1 MSIDESNIIP
11 NSENPALLTL
21 LSEWLEQQR
30 WFPARGREFSLRV
43 AGTVALDEPRGVASL
58 ESVLLAVDSPAAD
71 TAVVHVPL
79 SFRLKPLVAADE
91 DDQADI
97 EAALLGLLT
106 EAGQPT
112 VFVYDGTHDP
122 AFVAAWLEM
131 VRRGNRT
138 GGAEGRPT
146 PEFAALSAFA
156 MPLVAGVLGGE
167 QSNTSVVVQS
177 AEGDVIIKFFR
188 VPVPGVNPDVELG
201 SLLTQAGS
209 RDVPLTHGEV
219 VGTWDLGAIAEEAQP
234 ESGAL
239 SVIREFIPGSKDA
252 WRIASIAAIQ
262 DRDFT
267 REAREIGRTTARLH
281 EYLRSVAGTRA
292 VEDDDAARFTQ
303 SLRRRIE
310 RGWRAVG
317 SSVGDY
323 DAGIDAVLAEIDDVR
338 ELPALQRIHGDYHL
352 GQVLRSK
359 ARGWTVLDFEGEPL
373 RSADERSQHDVAL
386 RDVVGMLRS
395 FDYAAGVADH
405 HADGEGS
412 SESGTDHSAWARAA
426 REAFLQGYAEETGQK
441 VDTNS
446 ALFKGLWL
454 DKALYEVAYEQQNR
468 PSWIPVPAG
477 AVREILDQAPT
488 SVPTTS
494 AISPGT
500 IEESTISA
508 IDDANSL
515 STSAVNAPTPEV
527 SGVESPSFIAT
538 SDEAGTPVRM
548 ARDVKPLPVAQD
560 ILQAVGNGEYFAP
573 HSVLGAHLH
582 DNDFVTIRV
591 RRPFAKSVEIITKNG
606 SLPMHHEH
614 AGVWTAVMKAEIP
627 GHAPDYRVETRWT
640 GEDPVVEDD
649 PYRHLPTLGELDM
662 HLVGEGRHER
672 LWEVLGAHVQR
683 YSSLL
688 GETTGV
694 SFAVWAPNA
703 ENVRVKGTFNNWDG
717 SIHAMRSMG
726 HTGIWEIFVPGAAAG
741 DIYKFEIRGKDG
753 QWRDKADPLARA
765 TEIPPLTGSV
775 VEESNY
781 GFNDDEWMAQ
791 RVANNPHNGPMSV
804 YEVHLGSWRPG
815 LNYRELAH
823 QLAEYVGW
831 QGFTH
836 VEFLPVAE
844 HPFGG
849 SWGYQVTGYYAP
861 TSRFGSP
868 DDFRYLVDT
877 LHQAGIGV
885 IVDWVPAHFPKDEW
899 ALAKFDGQPLYEHP
913 DPRRGEHPD
922 WGTLIFDF
930 GRNEV
935 RNFLVANALYWFQE
949 FHIDGLRVDAVASM
963 LYLDYSREH
972 GQWEPNAFGGRENL
986 EAIRFLQE
994 VNATVYKVA
1003 PGAVMIAEES
1013 TAFDGVTRPTSNGGL
1028 GFGIK
1033 WNMGWMHDSL
1043 EYMQEDPVNRAWH
1056 HDKMTFG
1063 LVYAWTENFI
1073 LPISHDEVVHG
1084 KGSLLRKM
1092 PGDRWKQLANV
1103 RAYLAFQWTHPGKQL
1118 IFMGTE
1124 YAQDAEWNEAAGLDW
1139 WLTEKPEHSGVQHMV
1154 KELNRVYT
1162 ENSALWELDNDP
1174 SGFQWIDSNDSEGNT
1189 LSYLRRN
1196 RAGEEVVVAVNFA
1209 GSPREGFELGL
1220 PAAGEWEEIFNS
1232 DDAAW
1237 GGSGVVNSGAISA
1250 SNEAKFAMPARA
1262 IVTLP
1267 PLGAAIY
1274 RRKTA

>member
-1 MSIDESNIIP
+1 MSNVESTMTP
-11 NSENPALLTL
+11 NNEDGELLSL

-30 WFPARGREFSLRV
+30 WFPARGRDFTLRV
-43 AGTVALDEPRGVASL
+43 AGSVELDDPRRVAELQSL
-58 ESVLLAVDSPAAD
+58 LVAVDSPNAE

-79 SFRLKPLVAADE
+79 AMRPRPLLAASDDE
-91 DDQADI
+91 QDEAD
-97 EAALLGLLT
+97 AALIGLLYGGSG
-106 EAGQPT
+106 EPT
-112 VFVYDGTHDP
+112 FVYDGTHDP
-122 AFVAAWLEM
+122 AFVTAWLEM

-138 GGAEGRPT
+138 GGAEGRPLA
-146 PEFAALSAFA
+146 EFAERAEFVGPLS
-156 MPLVAGVLGGE
+156 AGVLGGE
-167 QSNTSVVVQS
+167 QSNTSVVVGS

-188 VPVPGVNPDVELG
+188 VPVSGVNPDVELG
-201 SLLTQAGS
+201 SLLTQGGS
-209 RDVPLTHGEV
+209 EDVAQTLGEV
-219 VGTWDLGAIAEEAQP
+219 VGTWDTGTSADEAKP
-234 ESGAL
+234 ESGSL

-262 DRDFT
+262 GRDFT
-267 REAREIGRTTARLH
+267 REAREIGRTTARVH
-281 EYLRSVAGTRA
+281 ASLRSVAGTRFL
-292 VEDDDAARFTQ
+292 EDDDAARFTQ
-303 SLRRRIE
+303 SLRGRVE

-317 SSVGDY
+317 SAVGDY
-323 DAGIDAVLAEIDDVR
+323 DEQIDGVLSEMGNIR
-338 ELPALQRIHGDYHL
+338 ELPVLQRIHGDYHL

-373 RSADERSQHDVAL
+373 RAADERSQHDVAL
-386 RDVVGMLRS
+386 RDIVGMLRS

-405 HADGEGS
+405 HN
-412 SESGTDHSAWARAA
+412 ESDEPTDHSAWARSA
-426 REAFLQGYAEETGQK
+426 REAFLEGYAEESGET

-468 PSWIPVPAG
+468 PSWIPVPAR
-477 AVREILDQAPT
+477 AVREVLESH
-488 SVPTTS
+488 SVNTVDDVS
-494 AISPGT
+494 
-500 IEESTISA
+500 ESHPATENTA
-508 IDDANSL
+508 A
-515 STSAVNAPTPEV
+515 AATPV
-527 SGVESPSFIAT
+527 VAAAS
-538 SDEAGTPVRM
+538 AGTVAAASSSVSDATAAEEQPAPARM
-548 ARDVKPLPVAQD
+548 ARDIKPLAVSQD
-560 ILQAVGNGEYFAP
+560 VLQSVGNGEHFAP

-582 DNDFVTIRV
+582 DNEFVTIRV
-591 RRPFAKSVEIITKNG
+591 RRPFAKSVEVITKNG

-614 AGVWTAVMKAEIP
+614 AGVWTAVLKAEVP
-627 GHAPDYRVETRWT
+627 GRVPDYRISTSWN
-640 GEDPVVEDD
+640 GDDNVVEDD
-649 PYRHLPTLGELDM
+649 PYRHLPTLGEMDM
-662 HLVGEGRHER
+662 HLIGEGRHER
-672 LWEVLGAHVQR
+672 LWDVLGAHVQR
-683 YSSLL
+683 YSSIL
-688 GETTGV
+688 GETVGV

-703 ENVRVKGTFNNWDG
+703 QSVRVKGTFNNWDG
-717 SIHAMRSMG
+717 SVHAMRSLG

-741 DIYKFEIRGKDG
+741 DVYKFEIRGQDG

-781 GFNDDEWMAQ
+781 AFGDDEWME
-791 RVANNPHNGPMSV
+791 RRTSVNPHNGPMSV

-815 LNYRELAH
+815 LSYREMAH

-935 RNFLVANALYWFQE
+935 RNFLVANALYWFTE

-986 EAIRFLQE
+986 EAITFLQE
-994 VNATVYKVA
+994 VNATSYRVA
-1003 PGAVMIAEES
+1003 PGTVMIAEES
-1013 TAFDGVTRPTSNGGL
+1013 TAFDGVTRPTNHGGL

-1033 WNMGWMHDSL
+1033 WNMGWMHDTL
-1043 EYMQEDPVNRAWH
+1043 EYIQEDPINRAWH

-1124 YAQDAEWNEAAGLDW
+1124 YAQDAEWSEAAGLDW
-1139 WLTEKPEHSGVQHMV
+1139 WLTEKPEHKGVQHMV

-1162 ENSALWELDNDP
+1162 DNSALWELDNDP
-1174 SGFQWIDSNDSEGNT
+1174 SGFQWIDSNDSAGNT
-1189 LSYLRRN
+1189 LAFVRRN
-1196 RAGEEVVVAVNFA
+1196 RAGEQVVVALNFSGA
-1209 GSPREGFELGL
+1209 PREGYILGL

-1237 GGSGVVNSGAISA
+1237 GGSGVVAQGAISA
-1250 SNEAKFAMPARA
+1250 TNDAKFAMPASA
-1262 IVTLP
+1262 TVTLP
-1267 PLGAAIY
+1267 PLGAVIY
-1274 RRKTA
+1274 RVKH